1 MGVCWLTNIFNK
13 IFSVNKMPNE
23 WKSNTSISIYKN
35 DVNILNYTN
44 YHGIKLISHTMNF
57 GRE

>member
-1 MGVCWLTNIFNK
+1 
-13 IFSVNKMPNE
+13 MPNE

-44 YHGIKLISHTMNF
+44 YHGIKLISHTMKLWE
-57 GRE
+57 GIIKYRLYLSK